1 MEMTDFFGH
10 FLIYQRACV
19 LCAVVQLFGER
30 AGHGASGEGVSDAA
44 AAQHHQ
50 TQGGA
55 VPRVRGLAGRKE
67 GSSNNHLFLLVT
79 GPWVM
84 LQEDM
89 RLVINQ
95 QVLQREEERKRE
107 KQEEREKTGG
117 LQRSKSLKV
126 KGEAGKGFFSFF
138 KDK

>member
-19 LCAVVQLFGER
+19 LCAVLQLFGER

-55 VPRVRGLAGRKE
+55 VPRVRGLAGRTE
-67 GSSNNHLFLLVT
+67 SSSNNHLFLLVT
-79 GPWVM
+79 GPRVM

>member
-1 MEMTDFFGH
+1 
-10 FLIYQRACV
+10 
-19 LCAVVQLFGER
+19 
-30 AGHGASGEGVSDAA
+30 
-44 AAQHHQ
+44 
-50 TQGGA
+50 
-55 VPRVRGLAGRKE
+55 
-67 GSSNNHLFLLVT
+67 
-79 GPWVM
+79 
-84 LQEDM
+84 M